1 MSLPRAATTFTSLGF
16 TDNVNVASTI
26 HWDLGFKGFQLR
38 CLLHAICVHTL
49 SLVGSHCLVG
59 AARDEHDET
68 GENAVKVFAGGRN
81 TGTVV

>member
-59 AARDEHDET
+59 T
-68 GENAVKVFAGGRN
+68 GRSVVILCLVSSLDIFAYPMH
-81 TGTVV
+81 T